1 MSCNVIDHTQVPV
14 EELIIDTAQSRQG
27 DWQNDEQDR
36 RLVNSVERDGLLQSL
51 LVRPVDNTG
60 YGDDVDAEYA
70 IIAGSRRYH
79 AAVEAGFDTLHCRVI
94 DAGDFEASKK
104 SLKENEERKDLTD
117 QERARSLKMQFEML
131 RPDPPV
137 ECPECGGEFEDI
149 SNHWAGSDCERVNSP
164 SPDASDEGRL
174 TFYTDQQVYEYLAAE
189 HLNDGGS
196 AKVGQVKQLISVAE
210 LPDELQALWKQP
222 DLRTAEER
230 ETLEKFNITRD
241 LSAQRGGDFSRL
253 GEQVLSLHNTID
265 EETAADAVNT
275 TNATLESIGRLDV
288 GEMSS
293 VDLEEQLQ
301 EFKSEVKDVGG
312 IDSAETQEREFRA
325 RLENHEQ
332 QLRELNEELDS
343 PTMGRLNFR
352 LKEQRYKR
360 YHARAK
366 QTLGTESDA
375 EVVQKAYEQYLD
387 RMADKHGWS
396 S

>member
-1 MSCNVIDHTQVPV
+1 VIERKQLSV
-14 EELIIDTAQSRQG
+14 EDLIIDTAQSRQG
-27 DWQNDEQDR
+27 GWENDEQDR
-36 RLVNSVERDGLLQSL
+36 RLVNSLERDGLLQSL
-51 LVRPVDNTG
+51 LVRPVENTG
-60 YGDDVDAEYA
+60 YGDDVNAEYA

-79 AAVEAGFDTLHCRVI
+79 AAVEAGFDTVHCRVI
-94 DAGDFEASKK
+94 DAGDFEAAKK

-137 ECPECGGEFEDI
+137 ECPECGGEYEKISYHWKRSGCESVKPTKAFEK
-149 SNHWAGSDCERVNSP
+149 AF
-164 SPDASDEGRL
+164 DEL
-174 TFYTDQQVYEYLAAE
+174 TFFSDAQVYKHLAAE
-189 HLNDGGS
+189 HLGS
-196 AKVGQVKQLISVAE
+196 TSSKKIERVRQLISVAE

-265 EETAADAVNT
+265 EETDADAVNT

-312 IDSAETQEREFRA
+312 IDSAEEQEREFRA

-352 LKEQRYKR
+352 LNDQRYKR

-366 QTLGTESDA
+366 QTLGVESDA
-375 EVVQKAYEQYLD
+375 EVVRKGYQRYLD
-387 RMADKHGWS
+387 QQADEHGWS